1 MSSFLK
7 VSRSEQARSGGGREF
22 QRVGAAIEKALSP
35 QVRSLVLQGRD
46 RRLESEERRE
56 RDGEWWWS
64 RSVRYEG
71 ARLWSALN
79 VVRRSL
85 NEMR

>member
-22 QRVGAAIEKALSP
+22 QRVGAAIEK
-35 QVRSLVLQGRD
+35 VRSLVLQGRD